1 MSWSVLLYLVNYY
14 SGNFG
19 VVYRAVYQRADGR
32 LVDVACKTID
42 SHNDGIITGI
52 SEFLQE
58 ALIMANFDHPNVA
71 RLIGISSTNNNY
83 PIIVTDF
90 MAQGDLRNYIINPEN
105 VRFIF
110 SSYHKF

>member
-1 MSWSVLLYLVNYY
+1 
-14 SGNFG
+14 
-19 VVYRAVYQRADGR
+19 
-32 LVDVACKTID
+32 
-42 SHNDGIITGI
+42 
-52 SEFLQE
+52 
-58 ALIMANFDHPNVA
+58 MANFDHPNVA